1 MTFLGG
7 DKNISINH
15 MGFMDINP
23 ASHHVSFTD
32 LYLSLHCQG
41 KACPWE
47 TGDLVSRDVLTD
59 NFDDHT
65 SNLREWELI

>member
-1 MTFLGG
+1 
-7 DKNISINH
+7 
-15 MGFMDINP
+15 MDINP